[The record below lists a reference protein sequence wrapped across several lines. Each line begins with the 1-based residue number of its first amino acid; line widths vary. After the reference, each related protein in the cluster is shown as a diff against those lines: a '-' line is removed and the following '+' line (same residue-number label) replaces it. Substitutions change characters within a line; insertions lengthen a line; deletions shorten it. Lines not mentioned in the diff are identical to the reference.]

1 MRRSRKPGAKL
12 FRVFLES
19 NKPLPED
26 LDLSMPGC
34 YTQFGPGSNGTR
46 PGPQNHCVQCV
57 LIDKQVSKVC
67 FDRNT
72 NDPS

>member
-1 MRRSRKPGAKL
+1 MRMGVRRSRKPGAKL

-26 LDLSMPGC
+26 LDLS
-34 YTQFGPGSNGTR
+34 GSNGTR